1 MVELVF
7 KKMRPVIATFSLG
20 VLFVM
25 MAAIPAL
32 GQIEFSPTIL
42 MMSKDD
48 PVQQLLIS
56 NMTNTPKEVEFVERF
71 GYPVHSE
78 SGTLEMVYDDSISGR
93 NYGLSGMLRIFPRK
107 LLLPAGARQV
117 VRVYV
122 GHNEAAKEQMYWTR
136 LGIESKA
143 VQPAFE
149 DVSATNGVADNDS
162 MVVSTLFR
170 QHIGVYYKHGS
181 VQTGVTLN
189 DTEILYDRDEIALLI
204 SASRTGNSPFLG
216 IMTVRLTG
224 RNGRVVHES
233 ERVVSLFFDDTISV
247 LIDRDDVPPG
257 FYTMDVSFETARGD
271 LSDEELIK
279 SPRQQFATELIIQGQ
294 TH

>member
-1 MVELVF
+1 
-7 KKMRPVIATFSLG
+7 MRPFIATCSLTI
-20 VLFVM
+20 LFVM
-25 MAAIPAL
+25 VGAIPVL
-32 GQIEFSPTIL
+32 GQVEFSPTIL
-42 MMSKDD
+42 MMSEDE
-48 PVQQLLIS
+48 PVMQLLIS

-78 SGTLEMVYDDSISGR
+78 SGTMEMVYDDSISGR

-143 VQPAFE
+143 VPPTL
-149 DVSATNGVADNDS
+149 DDLSAANDDS
-162 MVVSTLFR
+162 PIVSTLFR

-181 VQTGVTLN
+181 VHTGVKLN
-189 DTEILYDRDEIALLI
+189 GTKTLYDRDEITLLI

-233 ERVVSLFFDDTISV
+233 ERVVSLFFDDNISV

-257 FYTMDVSFETARGD
+257 FYTMDVSFETTRGD
-271 LSDEELIK
+271 LSDEQLIK
-279 SPRQQFATELIIQGQ
+279 SPRQQFATELTIQGEN
-294 TH
+294 H